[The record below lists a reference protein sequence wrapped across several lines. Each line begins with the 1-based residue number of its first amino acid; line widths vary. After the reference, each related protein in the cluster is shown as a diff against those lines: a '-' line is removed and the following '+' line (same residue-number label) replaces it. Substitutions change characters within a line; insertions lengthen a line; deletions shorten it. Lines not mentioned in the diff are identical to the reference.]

1 MIAIGSEMSGGV
13 QDVRAEDLTA
23 INTESA
29 VRIKSAIGRGGFVK
43 DIFVKGLNLNTMK
56 YVFWMTG
63 SYGEHPDKKFDPKAL
78 PKINGINYKDVTAK
92 NVTIAGKLEGI
103 SNDPFTGI
111 CISNATIEMS
121 VKNDEDIEMG
131 VHKVKLPWN
140 CTDVSG
146 VTSNVVPQPCELLP
160 EKEKLECPYPSDKLA
175 IESVKF
181 KTCSFKN

>member
-29 VRIKSAIGRGGFVK
+29 VRIKSAVGRGGFVK

-63 SYGEHPDKKFDPKAL
+63 SYGEHPDKGFDPKAL
-78 PKINGINYKDVTAK
+78 PKINGINYSDVTAK

-111 CISNATIEMS
+111 CISNATIEMK
-121 VKNDEDIEMG
+121 VKKDVDIEKG
-131 VHKVKLPWN
+131 ELGKKLPWN

-160 EKEKLECPYPSDKLA
+160 EKKVDCAFPTDKLP
-175 IESVKF
+175 IESVQF
-181 KTCSFKN
+181 KTCSI

>member
-1 MIAIGSEMSGGV
+1 MIALGSEMSGGIR
-13 QDVRAEDLTA
+13 DVRAEDLTA

-29 VRIKSAIGRGGFVK
+29 VRIKSAVGRGGFVK

-63 SYGEHPDKKFDPKAL
+63 SYGQHPDKDFDPKAL
-78 PKINGINYKDVTAK
+78 PNVTEINYRDITAK
-92 NVTIAGKLEGI
+92 NVTIAGQLEGI
-103 SNDPFTGI
+103 SNDPYTGI
-111 CISNATIEMS
+111 CMSNVMIEMS
-121 VKNDEDIEMG
+121 SVE
-131 VHKVKLPWN
+131 KVEKVPKKKLPWN